1 MDDTLQ
7 KARDWWRT
15 DIIHVEPGR
24 IDIRGYPI
32 AELIGQLTFPQMI
45 WLMLRGE
52 VPSQEQAR
60 LLEASLV
67 ASVDHGPQ
75 APSIAIAR
83 MAMTCGVGI
92 NNAMATAANVLGDV
106 HGGAGEQL
114 MEIFADIDAL
124 RLSGVTIERAV
135 AETVDRYRAQVG
147 KYLPGY
153 GHRFHPHDPRSDV
166 LLGLVGEAAGTGVV
180 TGRHL
185 AAAQAIKQ
193 YIDDKTGRSVPIN
206 IDGCS
211 AVILAELGFAPMLGR
226 ALFVL
231 ARSVG
236 IMAHAWEQSQQGGRN
251 KGPIPKEFLYSY
263 TGVPRRHYEPEA

>member
-1 MDDTLQ
+1 MDESLR

-32 AELIGQLTFPQMI
+32 AELIGRLSFPQMI

-52 VPSQEQAR
+52 VPTDAQAR

-92 NNAMATAANVLGDV
+92 NTAIATAVNVLGDV

-114 MEIFADIDAL
+114 MEILANVEARRRDGASLQDSVADVV
-124 RLSGVTIERAV
+124 G
-135 AETVDRYRAQVG
+135 RYRQEVS
-147 KYLPGY
+147 KYVPGY

-166 LLGLVGEAAGTGVV
+166 LLGLVETAAERGVV
-180 TGRHL
+180 EGRHL
-185 AAAQAIKQ
+185 AAARTIKEHL
-193 YIDDKTGRSVPIN
+193 GRSGRALPIN
-206 IDGCS
+206 IDGCT

-226 ALFVL
+226 GLFVL

-236 IMAHAWEQSQQGGRN
+236 IMAHAWEQHGQGGRN
-251 KGPIPKEFLYSY
+251 KGPTPKEFLYSY
-263 TGVPRRHYEPEA
+263 TGPAERHYDPEP